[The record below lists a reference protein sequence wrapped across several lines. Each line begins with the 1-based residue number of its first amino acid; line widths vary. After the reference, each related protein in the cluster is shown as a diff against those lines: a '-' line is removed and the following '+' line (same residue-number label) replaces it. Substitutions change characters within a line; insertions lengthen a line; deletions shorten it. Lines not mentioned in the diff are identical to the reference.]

1 MVVIMMI
8 RITDIKLETKL
19 AYTLDKEKE
28 NLMKYISSQ
37 YRIKDKDIT
46 SLSIFKKAIDA
57 RKKDKL
63 YFVYSVDINVK
74 NEKYYLSK
82 KQKGLTE
89 APVLTYQEV
98 TSGNEVLLHRPVV
111 VGFGPS
117 GIFAALLLARR
128 GYKPIVLERGFDVEK
143 RSENVEHFYQ
153 TGEYNEGSTIL
164 FGEGGAGT
172 FSDGKLTTLIND
184 IRCRYVLESLVNH
197 GAQKEIMYINKP
209 HVGTDV
215 LRVVVKNMREEI
227 IRLGGS
233 IRFNAKVT
241 KLVVEDQRLQGV
253 IINEN
258 EEIKTNV
265 CLLGIGHSARD
276 TFELLYH
283 HDMNITQKA
292 FSVGV
297 RIEHPQVLI
306 NQSQYGKFADEPN
319 LGAADYKLSY
329 HASNDRT
336 AYTFCMCPGGWVMC
350 ASSEEG
356 GVVTNGMSESKRDYE
371 NSNAALLVNINPEDF
386 GSSHPLAGV
395 DFQRDIEKKAFILGG
410 SNYHAPVQLVGDFL
424 NDNISR
430 KLGSVKPSYRPG
442 YKFAELKELF
452 PKFVT
457 DTLKGALRDFNKKIE
472 GFSMDDAVLT
482 GAETR
487 SSSPIRMVR
496 DDHHESNIIGLYPMG
511 EGAGYAGGIMSSAV
525 DGMKTAE
532 KVIAKYQRVK

>member
-227 IRLGGS
+227 IRLGGT

>member
-319 LGAADYKLSY
+319 IGAADYKLSY